1 MNPWHR
7 SIAPHLAAR
16 RRTSPVCASS
26 ATTRGQSQPCTQ
38 QPGASMIRTPA
49 LEVTPSRNKRL
60 SAQPLA
66 DHRSAQVCQPAL
78 HARPQHASALR
89 VIYAAHLRSFPAPTC
104 PVYAVSYVRLDRG
117 RSGGQRI
124 VAVERMTGLF
134 VVSTSMHRDS
144 YSTEYRCTTSYYT
157 LNFVYCE
164 VRYLFGIGPPASGS
178 EIEAGGP

>member
-144 YSTEYRCTTSYYT
+144 YS
-157 LNFVYCE
+157 V
-164 VRYLFGIGPPASGS
+164 PPLLQCNQNSAHPQLRVLDIESLDRRGAA